1 MNMSTGYAQE
11 KDYKAYTLYVYNFM
25 KYIEWP
31 ESESK
36 GDFIIAT
43 IGNSPIDNEFKTLAK
58 SKKLKGRNIVF
69 KKYNSVEEIDNC
81 HLIFIPSKEYAT
93 LKNINS
99 IIKQKSILLVSE
111 NEGGAYKGASISFA
125 VNDEDELTF
134 DINRKELENHK
145 LKISSTLVNL
155 GNVVK

>member
-1 MNMSTGYAQE
+1 MVSISYAQE

-31 ESESK
+31 ENDSK
-36 GDFIIAT
+36 GDFIIAL
-43 IGNSPIDNEFKTLAK
+43 IGSSPIENEFRTLSK
-58 SKKLKGRNIVF
+58 SKKLKGRDIVF
-69 KKYNSVEEIDNC
+69 KKFNSIEDIDNC
-81 HLIFIPSKEYAT
+81 HLIFVASKQYT
-93 LKNINS
+93 SLKNINS
-99 IIKQKSILLVSE
+99 VIKQKSILLVSE

-125 VNDEDELTF
+125 VTDDDELSF
-134 DINRKELENHK
+134 DINRKELEEHK